1 MLAAP
6 PLKVPAAP
14 PRRRSRPCAG
24 GSAASPDWGLR
35 GLAFRRIR
43 ALSDKHGKVEEWVDA
58 RSFCYGVN
66 SGIETFGTIESL
78 LRPTLHDLGFDLV
91 VARMIG
97 GARRTLQ
104 ILAEPLD
111 HERSMT
117 VEDCA
122 EISHAVSA
130 VLDVEDPIAGRYTL
144 EVSSPGLD
152 RPLVRKED
160 FQRFAGSSVRLETV
174 GTVEGRKRFR
184 GELLGLVGEG
194 DRLRLRFDEGEVE
207 LSLADVRKARL
218 EPGDDLTRGAGRSR
232 KSGTAENKGDIG
244 R

>member
-1 MLAAP
+1 MRAQ
-6 PLKVPAAP
+6 
-14 PRRRSRPCAG
+14 
-24 GSAASPDWGLR
+24 
-35 GLAFRRIR
+35 AFRRIR

-66 SGIETFGTIESL
+66 SGIETFGKIESL
-78 LRPTLHDLGFDLV
+78 LRPTLNDLGYELV

-104 ILAEPLD
+104 IMAEPLEQD
-111 HERSMT
+111 RAMT

-122 EISHAVSA
+122 EVSHAVSA
-130 VLDVEDPIAGRYTL
+130 VLDVEDPIPGRYTL

-160 FQRFAGSSVRLETV
+160 FERFAGKHIRLETSEP
-174 GTVEGRKRFR
+174 VEGRKRFK

-194 DRLRLRFDEGEVE
+194 DRLRLRFDEGEIE
-207 LSLADVRKARL
+207 LPLAYVRKARL
-218 EPGDDLTRGAGRSR
+218 ELADDLIGSAGRAR
-232 KSGTAENKGDIG
+232 KSGPVESKGDIG